1 MRRGKRAAER
11 GGEGRGGGGGG
22 GGARLLQGSCRHYAE
37 ARCGHIWPQISG
49 TSDSANCLTD
59 YATTSEVTFGLA
71 SLTSGNKVTVLL
83 AASWRTASCRP
94 EIKQQNYDLGTV

>member
-11 GGEGRGGGGGG
+11 GGEGRG
-22 GGARLLQGSCRHYAE
+22 ARLLQGSCRHYAA
-37 ARCGHIWPQISG
+37 ARCGLIWPQISG
-49 TSDSANCLTD
+49 TIDSANCLTD
-59 YATTSEVTFGLA
+59 YATTSEVTFGFA

-83 AASWRTASCRP
+83 AASWRTASFRP